1 MIKIRGNNMLYES
14 TRGGLKSIL
23 SAQAIKMGIAPDGG
37 LFVPSTP
44 VKLSPE
50 EIYNL
55 VHMSYQERAVFILK
69 HFLDDYSIDELKQCV
84 NSAYTKEKFG
94 TDDIAPVIKLN
105 DNVHVLELWHGPTC
119 AFKDMALQILPHFMV
134 KAVEKTGET
143 DETVILVATSGDTGK
158 AALEGFKDVN
168 GTRVIVFFPDAG
180 VSDVQKMQMVTQ
192 DGKNT
197 YSIGVHGNFDDAQ
210 NGVKAIFTD
219 NEMNDRM
226 GKGGYKFSS
235 ANSINW
241 GRLVPQI
248 VYYFSSYADLLKRNE
263 IEAGE
268 KVNFVV
274 PTGNFGNILAAY
286 YAMEM
291 GLPVNKLICAS
302 NENNVLTD
310 FINTGVYDRK
320 REFKKTSSPSM
331 DILISSNL
339 ERLLYEITEHSSWLV
354 NEWMKSL
361 KDDGIYTVDH
371 DTKKKISKYFWGGFS
386 SEADTL
392 KTIECIYNEYNY
404 VVDTHTAVGIDVYD
418 KYVISTGDMTKTVIV
433 STASPFKFNDSVVKA
448 IFGEESIAGKS
459 EFELLKI
466 LADRCGLSI
475 PAGLKDLDKRDVKH
489 KTVCAK
495 ENMKEE
501 VEKILKI

>member
-1 MIKIRGNNMLYES
+1 MLYES

-44 VKLSPE
+44 VKLSSE
-50 EIYNL
+50 EIYSLAN
-55 VHMSYQERAVFILK
+55 MSYQERAVFILK

-94 TDDIAPVIKLN
+94 TDDVAPVVKLN
-105 DNVHVLELWHGPTC
+105 ENVHVLELWHGPTC

-143 DETVILVATSGDTGK
+143 GETVILVATSGDTGK
-158 AALEGFKDVN
+158 AALEGFKDVD
-168 GTRVIVFFPDAG
+168 GTRVIVFFPDGG
-180 VSDVQKMQMVTQ
+180 VSDVQKMQMITQ

-197 YSIGVHGNFDDAQ
+197 YSIGVQGNFDDAQ

-219 NEMNDRM
+219 KDMNERM
-226 GKGGYKFSS
+226 EKSGYKFSS

-291 GLPVNKLICAS
+291 GLPVNRLICAS

-320 REFKKTSSPSM
+320 REFKKTCSPSM

-361 KDDGIYTVDH
+361 KDDGIYTVDP

-386 SEADTL
+386 SEKDTL
-392 KTIECIYNEYNY
+392 ITIESIYKEYNY

-448 IFGEESIAGKS
+448 IFGEEIIAGKS
-459 EFELLKI
+459 EFELLEI
-466 LADRCGLSI
+466 LANRCDLSI
-475 PAGLKDLDKRDVKH
+475 PAGLKDLDKREVKH

-495 ENMKEE
+495 EKMKEE
-501 VEKILKI
+501 VESILKI